1 MYKLIILATSLN
13 PSDSDHIEAELAI
26 QTDEER
32 ERSGGDKDVIGV
44 NMVNCV
50 CGKDNVSASN
60 STEAEGVRNIQGG

>member
-32 ERSGGDKDVIGV
+32 ERDLVE
-44 NMVNCV
+44 
-50 CGKDNVSASN
+50 
-60 STEAEGVRNIQGG
+60 TEM